1 MRITPLAFLLLIACG
16 EDDKDSKPSD
26 DTGGDTGAE
35 DTLPQAAD
43 LAELSSGECPDL
55 SASNTGNFLS
65 SGEQRKVT
73 VVIPEQPGED
83 MSVVFFFHGLL
94 GTHIEPT
101 SYHADALNLQAEAN
115 ANNVV
120 YVLPESRIM
129 TYFGQSFYMW
139 QVMDEDELDLVLYD
153 DLRTCVAQGLDVS
166 TRHFSALGFSGGA
179 LFTTVLGRERG
190 DTLATMVE
198 MSGGSDI
205 DFAVASEDPIAAY
218 GPPANPDLPVLLF
231 SGGDEDGWPQ
241 GFQMVDFQDATD
253 TLEAHLVEDGYYTWR
268 CRHDM
273 GHTIT
278 MPEWS
283 LAKAWALGH
292 SYGMPSSY
300 MDGAI
305 ADYSD
310 WCEEF
315 PLP

>member
-1 MRITPLAFLLLIACG
+1 MRIAALALLLLTACG
-16 EDDKDSKPSD
+16 EDSRDPDTKD
-26 DTGGDTGAE
+26 DTGDTSSE
-35 DTLPQAAD
+35 DTLPAPAG
-43 LAELSSGECPDL
+43 LAELSSGACPDL
-55 SASNTGNFLS
+55 SASNTGTFLS
-65 SGEQRKVT
+65 SGQDRKVT
-73 VVIPEQPGED
+73 VVLPELLGEE

-115 ANNVV
+115 ANNAI

-153 DLRTCVAQGLDVS
+153 DLRTCLAQQLDVDL
-166 TRHFSALGFSGGA
+166 RRFAALGFSGGA

-218 GPPANPDLPVLLF
+218 GAPANADLPVLLF
-231 SGGDEDGWPQ
+231 SGGDEDGWPS

-268 CRHDM
+268 CRHEM

-278 MPEWS
+278 MPEWN

-292 SYGMPSSY
+292 SYGAPSSY
-300 MDGAI
+300 MDGSISSYA
-305 ADYSD
+305 D
-310 WCEEF
+310 WCTEF